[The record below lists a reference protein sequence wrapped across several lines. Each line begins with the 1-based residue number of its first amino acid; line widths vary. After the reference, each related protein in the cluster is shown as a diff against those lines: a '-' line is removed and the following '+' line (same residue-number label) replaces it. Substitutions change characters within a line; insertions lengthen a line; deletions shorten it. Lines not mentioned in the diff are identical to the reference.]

1 MPEFDTYV
9 DVDVDDFISACSKRE
24 ITELVDALIDEGH
37 IPASAGKGT
46 NSNVGVLESI
56 FIGNALFLV
65 KKHLLQNHAS
75 RMWSRNMALK
85 KSCSRIMCCDLCR
98 NMWMLDGILTA
109 S

>member
-24 ITELVDALIDEGH
+24 IIELVDALIDEGH

-56 FIGNALFLV
+56 FIGKLDQLKESYYRLSQEDEKTLEDLF
-65 KKHLLQNHAS
+65 KKYL
-75 RMWSRNMALK
+75 
-85 KSCSRIMCCDLCR
+85 
-98 NMWMLDGILTA
+98 
-109 S
+109 